1 MEILSH
7 TPKSNPSLTHG
18 LLWLMTI
25 GSGLVIANL
34 YYNQPLLRLIADDL
48 GESEAATS
56 RIAMVTQ
63 LGYATGL
70 LFIVPLGDM
79 FRRKRIILTDFAFI
93 LISLLAV
100 ALSPSLTVITIAS
113 FALGLTSVIPQIFL
127 PLTAQLSK
135 PGEAPKNMAT
145 VITGLLI
152 GMLLS
157 RVFSGILAEYA
168 GWRSVYFTAWVVLFI
183 YGIILAIQLPEIQPT
198 FKGTYS
204 QLMRSILHYVRILP
218 DLRMSALR
226 GALTFGSFSMLW
238 GTLAFQLSS
247 PPFYAGSDV
256 ARAMGLIGVLGAVAA
271 NITGRITNKYGQN
284 RILTIGACVL
294 LLSWLIFGV
303 AGSTYAGIITGIIVL
318 DMAQQ
323 TMNISNQSLI
333 FKTHPEATNRINT
346 AYMVSF
352 FTGGAIGTF
361 VGGTAWG
368 MYGWMGVVVSGFT
381 FILVCL
387 LAHLIYLKTIKSKSY
402 KDAIS

>member
-1 MEILSH
+1 MEILPN
-7 TPKSNPSLTHG
+7 TQTGIPPLTRG

-25 GSGLVIANL
+25 GCGLVIANL
-34 YYNQPLLRLIADDL
+34 YYSQPLLQLIADDL

-79 FRRKRIILTDFAFI
+79 FRRKRIILIDFVFI
-93 LISLLAV
+93 LLSLLAV
-100 ALSPSLTVITIAS
+100 ALSPSLAAITVAS
-113 FALGLTSVIPQIFL
+113 FFLGLTSVIPQVFL

-157 RVFSGILAEYA
+157 RVFSGILAQYT
-168 GWRSVYFTAWVVLFI
+168 GWRTVYFTALGVLFI
-183 YGIILAIQLPEIQPT
+183 FGIVLAVRLPEIQPT
-198 FKGTYS
+198 FKGTYR

-218 DLRMSALR
+218 DLRMAALR
-226 GALTFGSFSMLW
+226 GALTFGSFSILW
-238 GTLAFQLSS
+238 STLAFQLAS
-247 PPFYAGSDV
+247 PPFNAGSDV
-256 ARAMGLIGVLGAVAA
+256 AGAMGLIGVIGAVAA
-271 NITGRITNKYGQN
+271 NITGRLTTKYGQN
-284 RILTIGACVL
+284 TIITAGACIL
-294 LLSWLIFGV
+294 LISWLIFGL
-303 AGSTYAGIITGIIVL
+303 AGSTYTGIIIGIIVL

-323 TMNISNQSLI
+323 AMNISNQSLI

-352 FTGGAIGTF
+352 FTGGAIGTL

-368 MYGWMGVVVSGFT
+368 VYGWTGVVVSGFS
-381 FILVCL
+381 FVLVCL
-387 LAHLIYLKTIKSKSY
+387 LAHLIYLKTIKSKTY
-402 KDAIS
+402 KETTP

>member
-7 TPKSNPSLTHG
+7 IKTGNPPLTRG

-34 YYNQPLLRLIADDL
+34 YYSQPLLRLIADDL

-70 LFIVPLGDM
+70 LLIVPLGDM
-79 FRRKRIILTDFAFI
+79 FRRKRIILIDFVFI

-100 ALSPSLTVITIAS
+100 ALSPSLIIITIAS
-113 FALGLTSVIPQIFL
+113 YFLGLTSVIPQIFL

-135 PGEAPKNMAT
+135 PGEAPKNMAR

-168 GWRSVYFTAWVVLFI
+168 GWRSVYFTALVVLLIF
-183 YGIILAIQLPEIQPT
+183 GIILAFRLPEIQPT
-198 FKGTYS
+198 FKGTYR

-218 DLRMSALR
+218 DLRMAALR

-247 PPFYAGSDV
+247 PPFYAGSDI
-256 ARAMGLIGVLGAVAA
+256 AGAMGLIGVIGAVAA

-284 RILTIGACVL
+284 TIITAGACIL
-294 LLSWLIFGV
+294 LLSWLIFGF
-303 AGSTYAGIITGIIVL
+303 AGSTYAGIIIGIIFL

-323 TMNISNQSLI
+323 AVNISNQSLI

-368 MYGWMGVVVSGFT
+368 LYGWTGVVVSGFT

-387 LAHLIYLKTIKSKSY
+387 LAHLIYLKTIKSKTD
-402 KDAIS
+402 KE